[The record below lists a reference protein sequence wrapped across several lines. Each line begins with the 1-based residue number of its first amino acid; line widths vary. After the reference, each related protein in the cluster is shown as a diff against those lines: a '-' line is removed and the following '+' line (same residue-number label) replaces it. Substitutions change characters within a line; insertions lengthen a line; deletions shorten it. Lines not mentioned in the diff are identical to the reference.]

1 MSPNFEK
8 VKKYYDRGLW
18 DINRVHR
25 AVGLWITE
33 EEYFEITGCVYPSKV
48 KVVVV
53 VEEVVE
59 KIVEEEVATDEKKNT
74 EEAIVETKVVDETE
88 VVE

>member
-53 VEEVVE
+53 EEEVKVEAKVEEV
-59 KIVEEEVATDEKKNT
+59 
-74 EEAIVETKVVDETE
+74 KVVEETE
-88 VVE
+88 VTE

>member
-48 KVVVV
+48 KAVV
-53 VEEVVE
+53 VEEVKEAKEV
-59 KIVEEEVATDEKKNT
+59 VEEVKEVV
-74 EEAIVETKVVDETE
+74 EEVKVSEETE
-88 VVE
+88 VTE

>member
-8 VKKYYDRGLW
+8 VKKYYDKGLW

-33 EEYFEITGCVYPSKV
+33 EEYFNITGCVYPSKV
-48 KVVVV
+48 KVV
-53 VEEVVE
+53 E
-59 KIVEEEVATDEKKNT
+59 IT
-74 EEAIVETKVVDETE
+74 
-88 VVE
+88 